1 MSGGSDRSRL
11 ATTTD
16 PWWWSLRVAL
26 LLSFVLAGFVG
37 LHGGLTGG
45 AEPRWSAVASCV
57 VPEGAAVRRIATTVD
72 PSWCA
77 ASPVRRD
84 DPRPPG
90 SVVVAFLL
98 PAEAGSVPRV
108 RDVGID
114 PVGRQLFL
122 AYDPAGDPVES
133 EQRVAVFVALMPDEL
148 PGESFAILDSSGAVQ
163 VQASR

>member
-11 ATTTD
+11 ATTAD
-16 PWWWSLRVAL
+16 GWWSLRLAL
-26 LLSFVLAGFVG
+26 LLSVVIASIAAVQVVS
-37 LHGGLTGG
+37 GGGGG
-45 AEPRWSAVASCV
+45 ARWSAVASCL

-84 DPRPPG
+84 DPRPAG

-98 PAEAGSVPRV
+98 PADAGSLPRV

-122 AYDPAGDPVES
+122 AYDPAGDPVQS

-163 VQASR
+163 VRASR